1 MANAKRKK
9 VEEYIVKYI
18 GKITHGDEKNM
29 NLYKD
34 LFKSMND
41 KEFDD
46 FMVKLRDKKITLS
59 IIVPNGGD
67 VKVTVKNNF
76 KVAKEIGLEF
86 FQHLKMGASNDMP
99 AYTTPNKYLVY
110 KLPVRRAAQL
120 LSKKISIPKD
130 DKTIDSLT
138 GQVTGKS
145 QSSKLTLPELQ
156 ILIGMGMKDSV
167 KELMKTRG
175 GDLGEANALNKLL
188 YKNGQVSQAMTG
200 MYSTGVKSTKTLK
213 QFLNAMHIR
222 STL

>member
-9 VEEYIVKYI
+9 VEEYIIKYVT
-18 GKITHGDEKNM
+18 KITHGDKKNAE
-29 NLYKD
+29 LYQG

-41 KEFDD
+41 KQFND
-46 FMVKLRDKKITLS
+46 FMIKLRDDKVTLS
-59 IIVPNGGD
+59 VIVPNGGD
-67 VKVTVKNNF
+67 VKITVENNF

-86 FQHLKMGASNDMP
+86 FQQLKMGATKNMP
-99 AYTTPNKYLVY
+99 AYQTPNKYLVY

-120 LSKKISIPKD
+120 LTKKISIPKD

-156 ILIGMGMKDSV
+156 ILIGMGMKASV
-167 KELMKTRG
+167 KELMKARG
-175 GDLGEANALNKLL
+175 GDLGEANALNQLL
-188 YKNGQVSQAMTG
+188 YKNGQVSQDAISP
-200 MYSTGVKSTKTLK
+200 YSTGVKSTKTLK
-213 QFLNAMHIR
+213 QYLNAMHIR